1 MGAPVV
7 SPDLRSILARVA
19 PGTELRDGLERILRG
34 RTGALIVLG
43 DNDVVES
50 ICSGGF
56 QLDAD
61 FTATRL
67 RELSKMDGGVVLDA
81 SLRTI
86 TRANV
91 QLLPASDIP
100 TTETGMRHRTADR
113 VAKQTGFPVISV
125 SQSMSI
131 IALYVEGTR
140 HVLEDSDVIIS
151 RASQALDTLERYRTR
166 LDEVLATLTSLE
178 LRGLVTVSDVAVVM
192 QRLEM
197 VIRIWDE
204 IESYVIELGIDGR
217 LLKLQLDELVTGV
230 IKDGELVLAEYSRVP
245 PEQVWDELD
254 HLTSAQLLE
263 PQLVAAALGL
273 GGEARGVDQL
283 LPVRGLRLLSKIPRL
298 PSAVV
303 EELAVHFDSIEDLLS
318 ASAADL
324 QEVEGVGPQ
333 RARAI
338 HDGLERLAEL
348 TMFGRR

>member
-1 MGAPVV
+1 MVAH
-7 SPDLRSILARVA
+7 DLRSTLARVA

-43 DNDVVES
+43 DNETVGS

-56 QLDAD
+56 RLDAE

-67 RELSKMDGGVVLDA
+67 RELSKMDGGVVLD
-81 SLRTI
+81 SQLETI

-131 IALYVEGTR
+131 IAIYVEGTR

-151 RASQALDTLERYRTR
+151 RASQAIDTLERYRSR
-166 LDEVLATLTSLE
+166 LDEVLSTLTSLE
-178 LRGLVTVSDVAVVM
+178 LRGLVAVSDVATVM

-197 VIRIWDE
+197 VVRIWDE

-230 IKDGELVLAEYSRVP
+230 LKDANLVLAEYSRVP
-245 PEQVWDELD
+245 PEQALEEL
-254 HLTSAQLLE
+254 SALSSVQLLE
-263 PQLVAAALGL
+263 PQLVAATMGL
-273 GGEARGVDQL
+273 GAEARGMDQTL
-283 LPVRGLRLLSKIPRL
+283 QVRGLRLLSKIPRL

-303 EELAVHFDSIEDLLS
+303 EGLAAHFGSIEELLE
-318 ASAADL
+318 ASTTDL

-348 TMFGRR
+348 AMFARR